1 MTLEQ
6 ALEHKWV
13 RKYMSRWYLISSFR
27 YIFITKEMRQ
37 TKAEG
42 DKKKPRPRERITRGY
57 SDLPKEDPKSS
68 ESDS

>member
-1 MTLEQ
+1 
-6 ALEHKWV
+6 
-13 RKYMSRWYLISSFR
+13 LISSFR

-68 ESDS
+68 ESES